1 VRFLSRLA
9 VIVGTVFVVV
19 GVRAYHVAT
28 RGPVSGVLP
37 FALLAAVL
45 IVFALSLGIPDEPDD
60 TSTVVVR
67 SCVASIAAAAFV
79 ALVLTVSPG
88 WLPRFV
94 VLVSAVAAVPV
105 FVGASLLHRALV
117 RRHRIRERVVAV
129 LSDTEG
135 LLFEGDVH
143 VNFPLPEKPFTVV
156 AVLDLDSASSDG
168 LIDTATALDA
178 TLLVLGDVAA
188 RSEIV
193 LSQAAA
199 LHRRGLR
206 VRSLSGFYDEWL
218 GKLPLSELSQLALMT
233 DISSVHGA
241 RFGFFKRIADVFAGL
256 AGFLLFCVILPFVVL
271 GNLVANRGP
280 LLFRQR
286 RVGLGGRVFVIYK
299 LRTMRN
305 SDGEDDSSWT
315 SPADPRVTPFGY
327 ILRRTH
333 LDEVPQFVNMLAGT
347 LSLVG
352 PRPEQPRYVAELTT
366 KVPLYEVRHVVKPG
380 LTGWAQ
386 IKFRYAA
393 TEADALEKL
402 QYDLHYIRHQSV
414 TVDVKIVG
422 RTIRSVLLARG
433 R

>member
-1 VRFLSRLA
+1 VRFLSRF
-9 VIVGTVFVVV
+9 VVVVGTVLVVV

-28 RGPVSGVLP
+28 RGPVSGVVP
-37 FALLAAVL
+37 FAFLAAVL
-45 IVFALSLGIPDEPDD
+45 IVFAFSLGIPDEPDD
-60 TSTVVVR
+60 TSAVVAR
-67 SCVASIAAAAFV
+67 SFAASVAAAAFV
-79 ALVLTVSPG
+79 ALVLTVVPG

-94 VLVSAVAAVPV
+94 VLVSAVAVVPV
-105 FVGASLLHRALV
+105 FVGASLLHRMIV
-117 RRHRIRERVVAV
+117 HRHRVRERVVAV
-129 LSDTEG
+129 LSPSEA
-135 LLFEGDVH
+135 LVFEGDVD
-143 VNFPLPEKPFTVV
+143 VDFPLPEKPFTVV
-156 AVLDLDSASSDG
+156 AVLDLDDAYSDG
-168 LIDTATALDA
+168 LVSAASTLDA
-178 TLLVLGDVAA
+178 TLLVLGDAAA

-199 LHRRGLR
+199 LHRQGLR
-206 VRSLSGFYDEWL
+206 VRPLSAFYDEWL

-241 RFGFFKRIADVFAGL
+241 RFGFFKRIADVLAGVAGL
-256 AGFLLFCVILPFVVL
+256 LAFCVILPFVLL
-271 GNLVANRGP
+271 GNLVANRGS

-286 RVGLGGRVFVIYK
+286 RVGLGGREFVIYK

-305 SDGEDDSSWT
+305 SGGEDDSSWT
-315 SPADPRVTPFGY
+315 SPADPRVTKFGY
-327 ILRRTH
+327 VLRRTH
-333 LDEVPQFVNMLAGT
+333 LDEVPQFVNMLTGT

-352 PRPEQPRYVAELTT
+352 PRPEQPRYVAELTR
-366 KVPLYEVRHVVKPG
+366 KVPMYEVRHVVKPG

-414 TVDVKIVG
+414 TVDMKIVG

>member
-1 VRFLSRLA
+1 MRFLSRF
-9 VIVGTVFVVV
+9 VVVVGTVLVVA
-19 GVRAYHVAT
+19 GVRAYHVAM
-28 RGPVSGVLP
+28 RGPVSGVVP

-45 IVFALSLGIPDEPDD
+45 IAFALSLGIPDEPDD

-67 SCVASIAAAAFV
+67 SFVASVAATACV
-79 ALVLTVSPG
+79 ALVLTVAPG

-105 FVGASLLHRALV
+105 FVGASLLHRTIV
-117 RRHRIRERVVAV
+117 RRHRVRERVVAV
-129 LSDTEG
+129 LSPSEA
-135 LLFEGDVH
+135 LVFEGDVD
-143 VNFPLPEKPFTVV
+143 VDFPLPEKPFTVV
-156 AVLDLDSASSDG
+156 AVLGLDDAHSDG
-168 LIDTATALDA
+168 LISAASTLDA
-178 TLLVLGDVAA
+178 TLLVLGDAAA

-199 LHRRGLR
+199 LHRQGLR
-206 VRSLSGFYDEWL
+206 VRPLSAFYDEWL

-241 RFGFFKRIADVFAGL
+241 RFGFFKRIADVLAGVAGL
-256 AGFLLFCVILPFVVL
+256 LVFCVVLPFVLL
-271 GNLVANRGP
+271 GNLVANRGS

-286 RVGLGGRVFVIYK
+286 RVGLGGREFVIYK

-305 SDGEDDSSWT
+305 SGGEDDSSWT
-315 SPADPRVTPFGY
+315 SPADPRVTKFGY
-327 ILRRTH
+327 VLRRTH

-352 PRPEQPRYVAELTT
+352 PRPEQPRYVAELTR
-366 KVPLYEVRHVVKPG
+366 KVPMYEVRHVVKPG